1 MSGGTVRRSPQAKI
15 GCQHS
20 AVLPGLC
27 PAACSKPCFAPAGW
41 VGELDDFALHGGCLV
56 TQGTKW
62 IANNWINVD
71 PNRWRQQRFQQEMER
86 YAGSGA
92 GAPGEW
98 TVDKAYSGVHVEL

>member
-1 MSGGTVRRSPQAKI
+1 MGRRAP
-15 GCQHS
+15 CS
-20 AVLPGLC
+20 ASCACLCCSTPHHLLTGLFC
-27 PAACSKPCFAPAGW
+27 LAGW

-71 PNRWRQQRFQQEMER
+71 PNRRRQLQFQQEMER
-86 YAGSGA
+86 YVGAGA

-98 TVDKAYSGVHVEL
+98 TVDKAYSGVHLEL

>member
-1 MSGGTVRRSPQAKI
+1 M
-15 GCQHS
+15 
-20 AVLPGLC
+20 LPGLR
-27 PAACSKPCFAPAGW
+27 PTARSNPSFAPAGW

-71 PNRWRQQRFQQEMER
+71 PNRRRQQRFQQEMER

>member
-1 MSGGTVRRSPQAKI
+1 MVFA
-15 GCQHS
+15 
-20 AVLPGLC
+20 AVCSCLVPAVPALLCDHLTGLC
-27 PAACSKPCFAPAGW
+27 SAGW

-71 PNRWRQQRFQQEMER
+71 PNRRRQQQFQQEMER
-86 YAGSGA
+86 FAGSEAGPGA

-98 TVDKAYSGVHVEL
+98 TVDKAYSGVHLEL